1 MENRNLFAYKC
12 HTCKETKEPDDFGY
26 NNQTKTKRVT
36 CNDCHQKRTEGKAK
50 LKERRSEAAAAAAA
64 AEVYYETPEVDHTM
78 TPSTEEE
85 EEQESRVIFY
95 MPLATSEEEPVC
107 ENACANRLQC
117 TSVRARFTC
126 GHLQCVSTHL
136 MLGRCIACGCSVLR
150 FEREVNLDIQGS
162 SSSSAP
168 AERPDRPEPEEEM
181 EPGECLDTLSL
192 FVTEHP

>member
-64 AEVYYETPEVDHTM
+64 EVYYETPEVDHTM

-95 MPLATSEEEPVC
+95 MPLATSEDEPAC
-107 ENACANRLQC
+107 ENACRDRLNC
-117 TSVRARFTC
+117 VAVRARFTC
-126 GHLQCVSTHL
+126 GHLQCITSHL
-136 MLGRCIACGCSVLR
+136 RHPRCIACGCSILR

-162 SSSSAP
+162 SSSGP
-168 AERPDRPEPEEEM
+168 AEPRDKPEPEEEM

-192 FVTEHP
+192 FVAEHP

>member
-1 MENRNLFAYKC
+1 MDQRTIYEYKC
-12 HTCKETKEPDDFGY
+12 HTCKEMKEPFEYGY
-26 NNQTKTKRVT
+26 NHQTRTKRVT
-36 CNDCHQKRTEGKAK
+36 CNVCHQKRTEGKAK
-50 LKERRSEAAAAAAA
+50 LKERRSEAAAAAA

-85 EEQESRVIFY
+85 VEEPARVIFY

-107 ENACANRLQC
+107 ENACFDRLNC
-117 TSVRARFTC
+117 VAVRARFTC

-150 FEREVNLDIQGS
+150 FEREVNLDISGS

>member
-64 AEVYYETPEVDHTM
+64 EVYYEPPEVDHTM

-85 EEQESRVIFY
+85 EVVEPARVIFY
-95 MPLATSEEEPVC
+95 MPLATSEEEPPC
-107 ENACANRLQC
+107 ENACANRLEC
-117 TSVRARFTC
+117 NSVRARFTC
-126 GHLQCVSTHL
+126 GHLQCVRTHL
-136 MLGRCIACGCSVLR
+136 MLGRCIACSCSTLR
-150 FEREVNLDIQGS
+150 FEREVNLESRGS
-162 SSSSAP
+162 SSSGP
-168 AERPDRPEPEEEM
+168 AQPRDKPEPEEEM

-192 FVTEHP
+192 FVAEHP

>member
-1 MENRNLFAYKC
+1 MDPRTIFNYKC
-12 HTCKETKEPDDFGY
+12 HNCKQEKEPDDFGY

-50 LKERRSEAAAAAAA
+50 LKERRSEAAAAAAS
-64 AEVYYETPEVDHTM
+64 AEAYYETPEVDHTM

-85 EEQESRVIFY
+85 EEQGSRVIFY
-95 MPLATSEEEPVC
+95 MPLATSEEEPPC
-107 ENACANRLQC
+107 ENACANRLEC
-117 TSVRARFTC
+117 VGVRARFTC
-126 GHLQCVSTHL
+126 GHQQCVRTHL
-136 MLGRCIACGCSVLR
+136 MLGRCIACSCSILR
-150 FEREVNLDIQGS
+150 FEREVNLDIRG

-168 AERPDRPEPEEEM
+168 AEPRDRPEPEEEM